1 MADDAPAS
9 PFATTRRRVAE
20 ELLAAAARH
29 AVISDELYDLERV
42 REQRSLT
49 AKELA
54 RLEQL
59 RAEKLVCRLRHR
71 RAHTR
76 LVRLTASS
84 LRGL

>member
-1 MADDAPAS
+1 MADDTPDS
-9 PFATTRRRVAE
+9 PFAKTRRRVAE

-29 AVISDELYDLERV
+29 AVISDELYDLEKL
-42 REQRSLT
+42 REERSLGP
-49 AKELA
+49 KELA

-59 RAEKLVCRLRHR
+59 RAEKLLCRLRHR
-71 RAHTR
+71 RAHSR

>member
-1 MADDAPAS
+1 VADDAGDS
-9 PFATTRRRVAE
+9 PFAKTRRRVAE

-29 AVISDELYDLERV
+29 AVISDELYDLEKL
-42 REQRSLT
+42 REERPLA

-59 RAEKLVCRLRHR
+59 RAEKLLCRLRHR
-71 RAHTR
+71 RAHAR